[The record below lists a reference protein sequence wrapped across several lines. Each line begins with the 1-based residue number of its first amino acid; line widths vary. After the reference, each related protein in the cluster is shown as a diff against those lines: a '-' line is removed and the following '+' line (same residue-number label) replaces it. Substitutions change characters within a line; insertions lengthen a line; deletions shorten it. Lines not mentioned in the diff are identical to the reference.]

1 MTRPPPDTGAR
12 KEPDRHAR
20 IRQRLI
26 TLIRQRRREASFSF
40 RRPAD
45 LRFAEVMHPESG
57 FPVGEVGAWHLIV
70 DLLESGVP
78 LQQTELEQ
86 PPGATAWVMR
96 TTLRGPLYVKMEIVR
111 DTVYLRSFYP

>member
-1 MTRPPPDTGAR
+1 
-12 KEPDRHAR
+12 
-20 IRQRLI
+20 
-26 TLIRQRRREASFSF
+26 
-40 RRPAD
+40 
-45 LRFAEVMHPESG
+45 MHPESG

-78 LQQTELEQ
+78 LQQTELKQ

-111 DTVYLRSFYP
+111 DTVYLRSFHP